1 MSSFARRKLLHVEGE
16 AESGGWGN
24 NVLCVPLSTPR
35 VNRKPLLFTPNNSL
49 TAIEL
54 TLTGHKSRA
63 WNLVALDE
71 SLQSGSLIIVSL
83 FPVNNTKIYNIY
95 CVLILFYF

>member
-16 AESGGWGN
+16 VESGGWGN

-63 WNLVALDE
+63 WTPVAFDE

-83 FPVNNTKIYNIY
+83 FPVNNTKI
-95 CVLILFYF
+95 